1 MYFTV
6 TNIKVFFLSL
16 LADKF
21 GKEEF
26 IFNVDHVITLRDL
39 LNELN
44 SLLGREFEEI
54 IIASEGKL
62 NKYIILG
69 LNGKNIGKYD
79 GLETIM
85 KDGDELS
92 FLPAI
97 AGG

>member
-1 MYFTV
+1 MI
-6 TNIKVFFLSL
+6 NIKVFFLSL

-21 GKEEF
+21 GKEEL
-26 IFNVDHVITLRDL
+26 IFNLDHVITLNDL

-44 SLLGREFEEI
+44 SKLGREFKETI
-54 IIASEGKL
+54 IVSEGKL

-69 LNGKNIGKYD
+69 LNGKSIDIFD
-79 GLETIM
+79 GLDTLI

>member
-1 MYFTV
+1 MI
-6 TNIKVFFLSL
+6 NIKVFFLSL

-26 IFNVDHVITLRDL
+26 TFKLDHVITLKDL

-44 SLLGREFEEI
+44 SKLGREFKET

-69 LNGKNIGKYD
+69 LNGKSIGKFN
-79 GLETIM
+79 GLDTII

>member
-1 MYFTV
+1 MI
-6 TNIKVFFLSL
+6 NIKILFFSL

-21 GKEEF
+21 GKDEVILKIE
-26 IFNVDHVITLRDL
+26 HVITLRDL
-39 LNELN
+39 LKKLS
-44 SLLGREFEEI
+44 SLLGREFEEANI
-54 IIASEGKL
+54 VSNGKL

-69 LNGKNIGKYD
+69 LNGRDIRQFD
-79 GLETIM
+79 GMDTII

>member
-1 MYFTV
+1 MI
-6 TNIKVFFLSL
+6 NIKIFFLSL

-26 IFNVDHVITLRDL
+26 TFNLDHVITLRDL

-44 SLLGREFEEI
+44 FLLGREFEETI
-54 IIASEGKL
+54 NASKGKL

-69 LNGKNIGKYD
+69 LNGKSISKYD
-79 GLETIM
+79 GLDTII